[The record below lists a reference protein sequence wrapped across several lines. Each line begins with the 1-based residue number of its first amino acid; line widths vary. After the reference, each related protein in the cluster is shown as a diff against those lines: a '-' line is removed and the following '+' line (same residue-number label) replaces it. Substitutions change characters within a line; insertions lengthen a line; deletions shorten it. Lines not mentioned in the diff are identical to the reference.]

1 VSSYSQLGRFSAI
14 ITLLPSSMLAG
25 WILGYYVA
33 DYFLGS
39 FPWGSIIGTMLG
51 AGLGFFEIF
60 RLLMRRRDDR

>member
-1 VSSYSQLGRFSAI
+1 
-14 ITLLPSSMLAG
+14 MLAG